1 MGDVFECHRVHP
13 PTRLLTPGFP
23 DMTALFRACY
33 VPGVAYAGG
42 MAPSTT
48 PPSAAAA
55 NPGGAHP
62 DGWPGKDLGLP
73 EEGPRSV
80 GRIGRRIVALLI
92 DGVLADLV
100 AFVTGVWSPVA
111 GSGDITHTW
120 IQLAIFAVLQVLF
133 ICTFSGSFGHLCVG
147 LRVVPIRGG
156 YVGVWRPVVRTLLLC
171 IVVPAL
177 IIDRDSRGAH
187 DRIAGTVLV
196 RR

>member
-1 MGDVFECHRVHP
+1 MSEVPRVHP
-13 PTRLLTPGFP
+13 PTRLLTKSFP

-33 VPGVAYAGG
+33 VEVVAYAGG
-42 MAPSTT
+42 MARSTT
-48 PPSAAAA
+48 PPSDASAHAA
-55 NPGGAHP
+55 GGHP
-62 DGWPGKDLGLP
+62 DGWPGKELGLP

-80 GRIGRRIVALLI
+80 GRIGRRVVALLI

-100 AFVTGVWSPVA
+100 AFLLGVWSPVN
-111 GSGDITHTW
+111 GSGDIAHTW

-147 LRVVPIRGG
+147 LRVVPMRGG

>member
-1 MGDVFECHRVHP
+1 MPRVHP

-23 DMTALFRACY
+23 DVTALFRACY
-33 VPGVAYAGG
+33 VSPVAYPGT
-42 MAPSTT
+42 MARSTT
-48 PPSAAAA
+48 PPSASSAH
-55 NPGGAHP
+55 PGGEHP

-80 GRIGRRIVALLI
+80 GRIGRRVVALLI
-92 DGVLADLV
+92 DGALADLV
-100 AFVTGVWSPVA
+100 AYVTGVWSPLE
-111 GSGDITHTW
+111 GSGDIAHTW
-120 IQLAIFAVLQVLF
+120 VQLAIFAALQVLF
-133 ICTFSGSFGHLCVG
+133 ICLLSGSFGHVCVG

-156 YVGVWRPVVRTLLLC
+156 YIGIWRPVVRTVLLC
-171 IVVPAL
+171 LVVPAL

>member
-1 MGDVFECHRVHP
+1 
-13 PTRLLTPGFP
+13 
-23 DMTALFRACY
+23 MTALFRACY
-33 VPGVAYAGG
+33 VGGVTYPWT
-42 MAPSTT
+42 MARSTT
-48 PPSAAAA
+48 PPSAPSAQ
-55 NPGGAHP
+55 PGGEHP

-80 GRIGRRIVALLI
+80 GRIGRRIVGLLI
-92 DGVLADLV
+92 DGLLADLV

-133 ICTFSGSFGHLCVG
+133 ICTLSGSFGHVCVG

-156 YVGVWRPVVRTLLLC
+156 YVGIWRPVVRTVLLC
-171 IVVPAL
+171 LVVPAL

>member
-1 MGDVFECHRVHP
+1 MDAAGAP

-33 VPGVAYAGG
+33 VGAVAYPGG
-42 MAPSTT
+42 MARSTT
-48 PPSAAAA
+48 PPSASS
-55 NPGGAHP
+55 PHSSGEHP

-80 GRIGRRIVALLI
+80 GRIGRRVVALLI
-92 DGVLADLV
+92 DGALADLV
-100 AFVTGVWSPVA
+100 AFVTGVWSPLE
-111 GSGDITHTW
+111 GSGDIAHTW
-120 IQLAIFAVLQVLF
+120 IQLAIFAALQVLF
-133 ICTFSGSFGHLCVG
+133 ICLLSGSFGHVCVG

-156 YVGVWRPVVRTLLLC
+156 YIGVWRPVVRTVLLC
-171 IVVPAL
+171 LVVPAL